1 MRVRTAILKDHDA
14 VVELMQYLHAGDSKL
29 SENVS
34 LPKFREILESRYFTI
49 KVAEIDNRLVGS
61 CYINVIPNLTRN
73 AASYAVIENVVTYPD
88 HRLMGVGKTLVL
100 NALERAKA
108 DGCYKVMLLTGGD
121 SGVQQFYESCG
132 LKSGVKTAFIERW

>member
-1 MRVRTAILKDHDA
+1 VRVRTAILKDHDA
-14 VVELMQYLHAGDSKL
+14 VVELMQYLHAGDPKL

-73 AASYAVIENVVTYPD
+73 AASYAVIENVITHPD
-88 HRLMGVGKTLVL
+88 HRLMGVGRTLVS